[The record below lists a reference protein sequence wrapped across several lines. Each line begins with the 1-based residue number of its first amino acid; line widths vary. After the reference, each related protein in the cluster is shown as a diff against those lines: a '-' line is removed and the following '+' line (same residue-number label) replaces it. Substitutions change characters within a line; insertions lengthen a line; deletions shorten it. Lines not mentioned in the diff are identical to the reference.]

1 MDFADAE
8 LWLFVA
14 QSLATL
20 EFLPPLD
27 ENGNE
32 IRLKKEFTSGTIT

>member
-8 LWLFVA
+8 LWIFIA

-27 ENGNE
+27 ANGNE
-32 IRLKKEFTSGTIT
+32 VALEKEYMSGTIT